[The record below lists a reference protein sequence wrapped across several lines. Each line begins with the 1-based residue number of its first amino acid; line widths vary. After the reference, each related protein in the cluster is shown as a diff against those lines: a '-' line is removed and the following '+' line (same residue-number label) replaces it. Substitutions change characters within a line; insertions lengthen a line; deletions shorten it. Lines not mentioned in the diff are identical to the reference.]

1 MSSFPLHPEITFIGE
16 TTFRNSRQRF
26 GIMRDDRRRHMYL
39 IGKTGMGKSTMIEN
53 LVIQDIYNGQG
64 VALVDP
70 HGDLVETVIKLIPDN
85 RIKDV
90 IYFNPSDMEFPIA
103 FNVVEKVDPEYRH
116 LVASGLVGVFK
127 KIWADS
133 WGPRLEYLLRNV
145 ILALLDYQ
153 EATLLGIPRMFVDN
167 NFRKKVIA
175 KIQDPVVKSFW
186 VDEFSK
192 YNQQFLTEA
201 ISPIQN
207 KVGQFLS
214 SSLIRNVIGQTRSS
228 FDLRDAMDNQKI
240 ILMNLSKGRIGEDN
254 AALLGAMMIT
264 KIQLAAMSRVDI
276 PEEERKDFYLYVD
289 EFQNFATESFANIL
303 SEARKYRLNLII
315 AHQYIEQLGDV
326 VKPAVFGNVGTM
338 VCYRVGAADADELVK
353 EFTPQ
358 YLEEDLVNNPKY
370 NCYLRL
376 MIDGIASEPFS
387 AQGLPPVK
395 GNTGNEQAVI
405 QRTHDLYS
413 TARVEVE
420 QEIREWSGMATVDE
434 EDTKSEESKRKKRNK
449 KKVKKVEK
457 LLPEYEQLARLG
469 NHEAREIVDK
479 LTQAMVDLSENI
491 DVDLGAIVGRDE
503 DDEPAAGAKPKP
515 ASPTP
520 SRSNS
525 SRSTPPRSSSPSRAK
540 PASTSKPASART
552 RDDKPRRESSAS
564 KIPTKSSERSSKPR
578 EEQKKNKI
586 TCDDCGKVDHVN
598 FDPDPNKPIYCLD
611 CLKKRRADRDKRS
624 KEGSSSGTTVKKV
637 LEKEA
642 EPKSTPPLP
651 KPVEVAKTEVMPKP
665 DPVKEISLKD
675 ASTQSVPLQHGS
687 PKKEESGQPL
697 QPGKTVKL

>member
-26 GIMRDDRRRHMYL
+26 GIKRDDRRRHMYL

-70 HGDLVETVIKLIPDN
+70 HGDLVETVIKLIPPN

-90 IYFNPSDMEFPIA
+90 IYFNPSDLDFPIA

-145 ILALLDYQ
+145 ILALLDYE

-175 KIQDPVVKSFW
+175 KVQDPVVKAFW

-214 SSLIRNVIGQTRSS
+214 SSLIRNVIGQTRAS
-228 FDLRDAMDNQKI
+228 FDIRKAMDEQKI
-240 ILMNLSKGRIGEDN
+240 VLMNLSKGRIGEDN

-276 PEEERKDFYLYVD
+276 PEETRKDFYLYVD

-326 VKPAVFGNVGTM
+326 VKAAVFGNVGTM
-338 VCYRVGAADADELVK
+338 ICYRVGAGDADELVK

-358 YLEEDLVNNPKY
+358 YTEEDLVNNPKY

-387 AQGLPPVK
+387 AQGLAPIK
-395 GNTGNEQAVI
+395 GNTGNEQEVI
-405 QRTHDLYS
+405 DYSREQFASSRDL
-413 TARVEVE
+413 VE
-420 QEIREWSGMATVDE
+420 QEIREWSGMATPEE
-434 EDTKSEESKRKKRNK
+434 EDNKNEEAKRKKRNK
-449 KKVKKVEK
+449 KKVKKIEK

-491 DVDLGAIVGRDE
+491 DVDIGDIVGRDE
-503 DDEPAAGAKPKP
+503 DEEGEKP
-515 ASPTP
+515 AKSE
-520 SRSNS
+520 SSQS
-525 SRSTPPRSSSPSRAK
+525 SRPRQNDRRRDNNQRSSDRPRND
-540 PASTSKPASART
+540 RNN
-552 RDDKPRRESSAS
+552 RDRKNNDRDRKKEKPRG
-564 KIPTKSSERSSKPR
+564 
-578 EEQKKNKI
+578 KNEIK
-586 TCDDCGKVDHVN
+586 CDNCGKTDYVN
-598 FDPDPNKPIYCLD
+598 FDPDPNKPIYCSD
-611 CLKKRRADRDKRS
+611 CLKEKRKERDLAKKNDQGQKERKQSRSDQHRNKRS
-624 KEGSSSGTTVKKV
+624 EANLRESKEVKPEIV
-637 LEKEA
+637 EPPKELSLSEA
-642 EPKSTPPLP
+642 MSTEAAQNPK
-651 KPVEVAKTEVMPKP
+651 
-665 DPVKEISLKD
+665 
-675 ASTQSVPLQHGS
+675 ASNDDDSQS
-687 PKKEESGQPL
+687 L
-697 QPGKTVKL
+697 QPGQTVKL

>member
-16 TTFRNSRQRF
+16 TTYRNSRQRF
-26 GIMRDDRRRHMYL
+26 GIKRDDRRRHMYL

-70 HGDLVETVIKLIPDN
+70 HGDLVEKVIKVIPPN
-85 RIKDV
+85 RVDDV
-90 IYFNPSDMEFPIA
+90 IYFNPSDMDYPIA
-103 FNVVEKVDPEYRH
+103 FNVVEKVSPEYRH

-153 EATLLGIPRMFVDN
+153 DTTLLGIPRMFVDN
-167 NFRKKVIA
+167 TFRKKVIA
-175 KIQDPVVKSFW
+175 KVQDPVVKAFW

-214 SSLIRNVIGQTRSS
+214 SSLIRNVIGQNSSS
-228 FDLRDAMDNQKI
+228 FNIREAMDQQKI
-240 ILMNLSKGRIGEDN
+240 ILLNLSKGRIGEDN

-276 PEEERKDFYLYVD
+276 EEETRKDFYLYVD
-289 EFQNFATESFANIL
+289 EFQNFATESFAGIL

-326 VKPAVFGNVGTM
+326 VKAAVFGNVGTM
-338 VCYRVGAADADELVK
+338 ICYRVGAGDADELVK

-358 YLEEDLVNNPKY
+358 YTEEDLVNNPKY

-387 AQGLPPVK
+387 AQGLPPIT
-395 GNTGNEQAVI
+395 GNTGQVQAVI
-405 QRTHDLYS
+405 DATRAKYANKRTD
-413 TARVEVE
+413 VE
-420 QEIREWSGMATVDE
+420 QAIRDWSGMSTPEEQGAADDE
-434 EDTKSEESKRKKRNK
+434 KKRKKRNK
-449 KKVKKVEK
+449 KKIKKIEK

-469 NHEAREIVDK
+469 NHEAKEVVEK
-479 LTQAMVDLSENI
+479 LTQAMVDLSEDK
-491 DVDLGAIVGRDE
+491 DVDIGDIVGREDEFDE
-503 DDEPAAGAKPKP
+503 DGNDKSLETKQ
-515 ASPTP
+515 
-520 SRSNS
+520 
-525 SRSTPPRSSSPSRAK
+525 
-540 PASTSKPASART
+540 TSKTAETNNSRKPSQNKNASNKKS
-552 RDDKPRRESSAS
+552 DKKRYE
-564 KIPTKSSERSSKPR
+564 
-578 EEQKKNKI
+578 I
-586 TCDDCGKVDHVN
+586 TCDECGKTDTVPFN
-598 FDPDPNKPIYCLD
+598 PDPNKPIYCFD
-611 CLKKRRADRDKRS
+611 CMQKRKAEKKDKPSKPKRD
-624 KEGSSSGTTVKKV
+624 ENKKNS
-637 LEKEA
+637 A
-642 EPKSTPPLP
+642 P
-651 KPVEVAKTEVMPKP
+651 KPKLEQKNKESFIPVEPPIDSSEGV
-665 DPVKEISLKD
+665 SLKD
-675 ASTQSVPLQHGS
+675 LQKKKVQLQHGS
-687 PKKEESGQPL
+687 PKKEMDTTGQDTKNEKKEVPKQSL
-697 QPGKTVKL
+697 QPGQTVKLSKEN